1 MGLVCDTKTL
11 VFVWR
16 CMPACT
22 HALPYMYVIYTSMS
36 YVHAEC
42 AAMAASPKALS
53 NVPIR
58 VSMCPYM
65 CALRADMAASPKA
78 LSNVHPVRASLICV
92 PIRVPMCPYMCALRA
107 DLPVS
112 SPKGKGMYFQR
123 AASAAS
129 ASSFQR
135 TSSLPQTSPQKV
147 HACPICTPYR
157 SLPHTSPQKVYVQK
171 PH

>member
-36 YVHAEC
+36 YVHA
-42 AAMAASPKALS
+42 K
-53 NVPIR
+53 
-58 VSMCPYM
+58 
-65 CALRADMAASPKA
+65 RADMAASPKA